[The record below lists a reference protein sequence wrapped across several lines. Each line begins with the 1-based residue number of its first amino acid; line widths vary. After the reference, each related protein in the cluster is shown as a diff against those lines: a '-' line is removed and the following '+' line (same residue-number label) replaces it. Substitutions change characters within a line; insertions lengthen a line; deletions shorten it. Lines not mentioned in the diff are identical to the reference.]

1 MTITIKPNKKFTQ
14 HHSLFQNHFL
24 VLSHNKSIFRQQHQ
38 AMAAMEIGTL
48 GGFK

>member
-14 HHSLFQNHFL
+14 HHSLSKPFL
-24 VLSHNKSIFRQQHQ
+24 GLVTQQECFRQQHQ
-38 AMAAMEIGTL
+38 AMAVMEIGTL